1 MSLIAPSILNSDFL
15 NLGKTIEI
23 LNNSE
28 ADWVHLD
35 VMDGCFVPNISFGMP
50 IVEAVKKISKK
61 PLDVHL
67 MIVNPEKYLEAF
79 RKAGAD
85 IINVHYEAC
94 EEKDVRQV
102 LTDIKNLGAKPAI
115 TIKPDTAVEDIFE
128 LIPYV
133 DMVLVMSVFPGFG
146 GQQFIE
152 DTYDRVRKLKSFIVE
167 NQCNTLIQVDGGVSL
182 ENSAKLKSCGVDVM
196 VVGSVVFK
204 SEKPDETIARLK
216 QSTQ

>member
-1 MSLIAPSILNSDFL
+1 
-15 NLGKTIEI
+15 
-23 LNNSE
+23 
-28 ADWVHLD
+28 
-35 VMDGCFVPNISFGMP
+35 MDGCFVPNISFGMP

-152 DTYDRVRKLKSFIVE
+152 DSYSRIVQLKNFIAK
-167 NQCNTLIQVDGGVSL
+167 NNAQTLIEVDGGVST
-182 ENSAKLKSCGVDVM
+182 ENLGRLKSCGADVF
-196 VVGSVVFK
+196 VIGSVIFN
-204 SEKPDETIARLK
+204 SDDPNQTITHLK
-216 QSTQ
+216 QLAQ

>member
-102 LTDIKNLGAKPAI
+102 LTEIKNLGAKPAI

>member
-182 ENSAKLKSCGVDVM
+182 ENSAKLKSSGVDVM